1 MKQELFS
8 DAQLLAGLAEGNNK
22 MIQIIYNQYHSVFTK
37 WLITNGGNE
46 DDANDIFQETILVL
60 YQKSKNIDFCLTC
73 SIGTYLF
80 SVGKRLWY
88 KKIHQSNKTN
98 TVSILYDDHEEIS
111 EIYAVDEA
119 IDELKAQEFKYEQ
132 LSDAMQKLG
141 EPCSKLIELFYIQK
155 KSMQEIADL
164 LAYTN
169 ADTAKVQKYKCIT
182 RLKKIFFNQ

>member
-8 DAQLLAGLAEGNNK
+8 DAQLLSGLSEGNNK

-60 YQKSKNIDFCLTC
+60 YHKSKDVDFCLTC

-88 KKIHQSNKTN
+88 KKIQLSNKLN
-98 TVSILYDDHEEIS
+98 TINESYEEHTDDINNYETDDAIEILE
-111 EIYAVDEA
+111 
-119 IDELKAQEFKYEQ
+119 AQELKYEQ
-132 LSDAMQKLG
+132 LKLAMEKLG

-155 KSMQEIADL
+155 KSMQEIAKEL
-164 LAYTN
+164 NYTN
-169 ADTAKVQKYKCIT
+169 ADNAKVQKYKCIT